1 MARFA
6 ACLAPTPE
14 RSAGHLAAMGA
25 AVRHEVGGGGAA
37 GGGAVR
43 TPHLA
48 LVTDEPGY
56 AAGPFAAYGR
66 TAVGEVTL
74 HNRPDLLEALTVAG
88 DPAPPGCP
96 DGELLLRCWVRIG
109 AAGIRAAEGMFALAV
124 HEPAEGGGGGPGE
137 LVLIRDHMG
146 ARTLFYARADDTWAA
161 ATSLRALRRWPA
173 LVAAGGTGLDLA
185 AVRSFLT
192 FAYLPGEET
201 LLRGVREVLP
211 GRCLRLAADGT
222 VTETHYWEPEERLE
236 AQLEGRLEERLEERL
251 PGGGDADASPAPYVL
266 RLRELLE
273 EATAMRL
280 PPGEDV
286 GVLLSGGVDSSLVT
300 ALAAKLHDH
309 PVHTYSISFGGELPN
324 ELGYSGLVATH
335 CRTRHRILTVSGA
348 AVAARLAEAAALLD
362 SPVGDPLTVPNLML
376 AEAVAGD
383 GLRVVLN
390 GEGGDPV
397 FGGPKNLPMLVQ
409 EMHRRRDDLPGG
421 IPYGASEHEDI
432 RATAYLR
439 SYRKCFTD
447 LPDLLT
453 PEALHALAPLPAP
466 QRHVTPYLR
475 PEARDGRMDHL
486 LNQLLHC
493 NLRTKGAHHILTKV
507 ERLTASQSVQGR
519 SPLFDRR
526 VVDHAFATPPRWKLN
541 GATEKWVLKEAV
553 RDLLPDTV
561 VDRPKSGMR
570 VPVQQWLGGP
580 LRELAD
586 DLLLGREAR
595 ARGLFRPDTVR
606 AWLRGEGALLPR
618 QGGKLWLVLTLELW
632 LRAYDIS

>member
-1 MARFA
+1 MTRFC
-6 ACLAPTPE
+6 ACLATTPE
-14 RSAGHLAAMGA
+14 RARSHLASMGA
-25 AVRHEVGGGGAA
+25 AVRYDAGAA
-37 GGGAVR
+37 GPGPGA
-43 TPHLA
+43 A
-48 LVTDEPGY
+48 LILDEPGH
-56 AAGPFAAYGR
+56 ATGPFTACGR

-74 HNRPDLLEALTVAG
+74 HNRPELLAALARSG
-88 DPAPPGCP
+88 AHARPDCP
-96 DGELLLRCWVRIG
+96 DGELLLRCWARFG
-109 AAGIRAAEGMFALAV
+109 AAGIRLAEGMFALAV
-124 HEPAEGGGGGPGE
+124 HDEGD
-137 LVLIRDHMG
+137 LVLIRDHVG
-146 ARTLFYARADDTWAA
+146 ARTLFYARADDAWAA
-161 ATSLRALRRWPA
+161 STSLRALRRWPA
-173 LVAAGGTGLDLA
+173 LGTGLELA

-211 GRCLRLAADGT
+211 GRCLRLADDGT
-222 VTETHYWEPEERLE
+222 VTEEHYWEPEERIGQGLRE
-236 AQLEGRLEERLEERL
+236 WYE
-251 PGGGDADASPAPYVL
+251 GGDAPSEEYALKL
-266 RLRELLE
+266 RGLLE
-273 EATAMRL
+273 EATARRL
-280 PPGEDV
+280 PDAEAV
-286 GVLLSGGVDSSLVT
+286 AVLLSGGVDSSLVT
-300 ALAAKLHDH
+300 ALAAKLHSH
-309 PVHTYSISFGGELPN
+309 PVHTYSISFGDELPN

-335 CRTRHRILTVSGA
+335 CHTRHRVLSVSGD

-397 FGGPKNLPMLVQ
+397 FGGPKNLPMLVY
-409 EMHRRRDDLPGG
+409 EMHRGDGTGGFPDD
-421 IPYGASEHEDI
+421 GADAADTADTREN
-432 RATAYLR
+432 AYLR

-453 PEALHALAPLPAP
+453 ADALEALETLPRP
-466 QRHVTPYLR
+466 ERFITPYLR

-507 ERLTASQSVQGR
+507 ERLTASQAIQGR

-526 VVDHAFATPPRWKLN
+526 VIDQAFATPPRWKLN
-541 GATEKWVLKEAV
+541 GAVEKWVLKEAV
-553 RDLLPDTV
+553 RDLLPGTV

-570 VPVQQWLGGP
+570 VPVQQWLRGP
-580 LRELAD
+580 LRELAG

-595 ARGLFRPDTVR
+595 ARGLFRQSTVR
-606 AWLRGEGALLPR
+606 AWMKGEGALLPR

-632 LRAYDIS
+632 LRAYDVT